1 MSWLRARFRRR
12 LRPVAEHQKAL
23 CADTVGQRCAPL
35 PVIAAVLRPSGF
47 MGALGGIGILGARRR
62 KRGGKGQA
70 ERHVSALRDLSEV
83 CQSLL
88 AFHYVLRAPRR
99 SGSTDTENGRSR
111 PTKIGRSTCD

>member
-1 MSWLRARFRRR
+1 M
-12 LRPVAEHQKAL
+12 PYVAQQCLFDGGFPTGSYYYTEADFLPDLTDEADRVGSEMPDEH
-23 CADTVGQRCAPL
+23 DPINERGQD
-35 PVIAAVLRPSGF
+35 
-47 MGALGGIGILGARRR
+47 
-62 KRGGKGQA
+62 

-88 AFHYVLRAPRR
+88 AFHYLLSAPRR

>member
-1 MSWLRARFRRR
+1 MTSVVAPSTRSSLRDKGAEQAPGYRALHDIR
-12 LRPVAEHQKAL
+12 LEGIDGHDLILKPGGDRVGSEMPDEH
-23 CADTVGQRCAPL
+23 DPIHERGQD
-35 PVIAAVLRPSGF
+35 
-47 MGALGGIGILGARRR
+47 
-62 KRGGKGQA
+62 

-88 AFHYVLRAPRR
+88 TFHYLLRAPRR